1 MEENRSNQPIFLN
14 NFNLNDFQRVGDD
27 LTSNDLK
34 TQFLVKPHSFI
45 YDWNVV

>member
-1 MEENRSNQPIFLN
+1 MEKNLLKPTNFLN
-14 NFNLNDFQRVGDD
+14 NFNLTDFQRVGDD